1 MLLTVN
7 QRQKFGLVLVEDI
20 ITIVCVKMLKLA
32 QNKRMKLT
40 MARRILEVVE
50 KYVGELFLVVGRLK
64 Q

>member
-50 KYVGELFLVVGRLK
+50 KYVGELFFVVGRLK